1 MHVKASSQ
9 GCVRRPFG
17 RRNLF
22 YPGLIESYQDTP
34 LICFARDLTPDGARL
49 LVKTALPPR
58 FRLTVESKGVKAD
71 CELVDKGEGYVD
83 VRFL

>member
-1 MHVKASSQ
+1 MQGKDGSQ
-9 GCVRRPFG
+9 GRVRGQFG

-22 YPGLIESYQDTP
+22 YPGLIESYQHTP
-34 LICFARDLTPDGARL
+34 LSCFARDLTPDGARL
-49 LVKTALPPR
+49 MVKTTLPPR
-58 FRLTVESKGVKAD
+58 FRLTVEAKGVKAD